1 MAEEVE
7 PSGALFVAIEDLTI
21 KDSVDCLD
29 TEENLTTPG
38 IKEDVTRPRC
48 DAAPSPIIRDD
59 EEIPDR
65 ILDITPMD
73 QSEGENEAEYTRNCS
88 SPVLPKIDLI
98 DIENA
103 PNPEEDKGFVRIVKN
118 CSKGSFPVRPMARPK
133 STLFDLSYAEMP
145 EEIFPP
151 KAGSEGK
158 VAHGKNGKASTG
170 AEYKNGVP
178 IKCYLKFSPQFL
190 S

>member
-1 MAEEVE
+1 ME

-73 QSEGENEAEYTRNCS
+73 R
-88 SPVLPKIDLI
+88 
-98 DIENA
+98 
-103 PNPEEDKGFVRIVKN
+103 VRTVGPRF
-118 CSKGSFPVRPMARPK
+118 GSFFAEKWVIVR
-133 STLFDLSYAEMP
+133 
-145 EEIFPP
+145 
-151 KAGSEGK
+151 
-158 VAHGKNGKASTG
+158 
-170 AEYKNGVP
+170 
-178 IKCYLKFSPQFL
+178 
-190 S
+190 